1 MAMVCLTLCLA
12 VGFGCSTAK
21 RLENLESDVDG
32 LLDAAQGELFP
43 DKAPEEIR
51 LVGSEPEL
59 PEDLARE
66 IEAGEVKVDLR
77 RALELAAHFNRSY
90 ATAKETLYS
99 SALSLRS
106 AQHDWDWTPS
116 ANVASIFSV
125 NQQPSYTTLQ
135 NTGRLGFSKR
145 LAAGGRL
152 AGSLAVST
160 IRYFSGDRSLSISS
174 LAALTLTQ
182 PLLRGSSTAIARE
195 GLTQAERN
203 LIYAL
208 RRFVMTR
215 EDLQISVARKYY
227 EVLNAEDALEIAR
240 ASWNGFKTSQER
252 SEAMAD
258 ANRVNQFEV
267 DQARQRVLTAETS
280 VVSREEALQTA
291 QDNLK
296 LALAIPL
303 EVKLVVERQDL
314 DRLLNL
320 ELPRPPMT
328 LDEAVE
334 LALSQRLDFATD
346 QDEVEDAKRGL
357 NVAEDNMRTKLDV
370 TLSAEAASKAKNRLS
385 SIRALSADYSAQ
397 VDLDLPFDRMDE
409 TIALKRAIIAYQQK
423 LRNLE
428 QSRDELVLQLRLAWQ
443 QLQTYEKNITIQ
455 KNSVTLAERRVENTQ
470 LLFEGGRIEI
480 RELLDSQDD
489 LSSAKTAL
497 TSALVNHRICWLT
510 LLYHLGNPEVDAESF
525 WSKGLEM

>member
-1 MAMVCLTLCLA
+1 MAIFSLALCLV
-12 VGFGCSTAK
+12 VGYGCSTAA

-32 LLDAAQGELFP
+32 LLDAAQGELFADRP
-43 DKAPEEIR
+43 PEEIR
-51 LVGSEPEL
+51 LAGGEMEL
-59 PEDLARE
+59 PEDLAQE
-66 IEAGEVKVDLR
+66 ISTGQVKVDLR
-77 RALELAAHFNRSY
+77 RALELAARFNRSY
-90 ATAKETLYS
+90 ATAKETLYA

-106 AQHDWDWTPS
+106 AQHDWEWTPY
-116 ANVASIFSV
+116 ANMVSIFSV
-125 NQQPSYTTLQ
+125 DQQPSFSTLQ
-135 NTGRLGFSKR
+135 SSERLGFSKR

-160 IRYFSGDRSLSISS
+160 LRFFSGDHSLSISS

-182 PLLRGSSTAIARE
+182 PLLRGSSTEIARE

-215 EDLQISVARKYY
+215 EELQISIAKKYY

-252 SEAMAD
+252 SEAMSD

-267 DQARQRVLTAETS
+267 DQARQRVLTAETN

-296 LALAIPL
+296 LALSIPL
-303 EVKLVVERQDL
+303 EVKLMVERQDL

-328 LDEAVE
+328 LEEAVE

-346 QDEVEDAKRGL
+346 QDEVADARRGL

-370 TLSAEAASKAKNRLS
+370 TLNAEAASEAKNRLS
-385 SIRALSADYSAQ
+385 SIRALSADYTAQ
-397 VDLDLPFDRMDE
+397 VDLDLPFDRTNE

-423 LRNLE
+423 LRNLD
-428 QSRDELVLQLRLAWQ
+428 QARDELVLQLRLTWQ

-455 KNSVTLAERRVENTQ
+455 KNSVKLAERRVENTQ

-497 TSALVNHRICWLT
+497 TSALVNHRICWLN